1 MGCAGGERG
10 WVSPGVAA
18 AVAAGGDGD
27 ARGLPWAL
35 GAVLWKRVPRCV
47 RAGPY
52 SSQAASSDP

>member
-1 MGCAGGERG
+1 M
-10 WVSPGVAA
+10 SPGVAA
-18 AVAAGGDGD
+18 AAGAGGDGD